1 MPAAEKHSDM
11 QPSHPFALPK
21 GERICAKKQVE
32 RIFNGGQSRSM
43 SAFPLRLVYMTEERS
58 GDGMAASTVQM
69 MVSVPKRHLRHAV
82 ERNRVK
88 RLVREAYRTNRQL
101 LLEALPEDGSKTVSL
116 CFIWNEDHTRC
127 YAEVESRVR
136 SLMMRLRERM
146 QYGKGPQCDK

>member
-1 MPAAEKHSDM
+1 MPAAAKHSDM

-21 GERICAKKQVE
+21 RERICGKKQLE

-43 SAFPLRLVYMTEERS
+43 SAFPLRLVYMIEDRS
-58 GDGMAASTVQM
+58 GDGMATTPVQM

-101 LLEALPEDGSKTVSL
+101 LLEALPEDGGNTLSL
-116 CFIWNEDHTRC
+116 CFIWNEDHTRD
-127 YAEVESRVR
+127 YAEVQSRVR
-136 SLMMRLRERM
+136 SLLTRLGERM
-146 QYGKGPQCDK
+146 LYGKGTQRGR

>member
-1 MPAAEKHSDM
+1 MPAAAKHSDM

-21 GERICAKKQVE
+21 RERICGKKQLE

-43 SAFPLRLVYMTEERS
+43 SAFPLRLVYMIEDRS
-58 GDGMAASTVQM
+58 GDGMATTPVQM

-101 LLEALPEDGSKTVSL
+101 LLEALPGDGGKTLSL
-116 CFIWNEDHTRC
+116 CFIWNEDHTRD
-127 YAEVESRVR
+127 YAEVQSRVR

-146 QYGKGPQCDK
+146 QYGKGPQCDR

>member
-1 MPAAEKHSDM
+1 MPAAAKHSDM

-21 GERICAKKQVE
+21 RERICGKKQLE

-43 SAFPLRLVYMTEERS
+43 SAFPLRLVYMIEDRS
-58 GDGMAASTVQM
+58 GDGMATTPVQM

-101 LLEALPEDGSKTVSL
+101 LLEALPGDGSKTLSL
-116 CFIWNEDHTRC
+116 CFIWNEDHTRD
-127 YAEVESRVR
+127 YAEVQSRVR
-136 SLMMRLRERM
+136 SLLTRLGERM
-146 QYGKGPQCDK
+146 LYGKGTQRGR